1 MKPFRDVFAVVP
13 FDPGHTPAYCCST
26 GERFPTDSDSI
37 RDLTVNHWVNPVEFT
52 RMIETMHADGVR
64 LFVEAGP
71 RGNLSA
77 FVEDILRGK
86 TFAAIPANTIR
97 KSGPTQINH
106 LVAQLSAHHVPLNLG
121 LLYAHRDTHAVQWE
135 ATGEPSRAS
144 LQKRRSAPGRGA
156 ARTCSS
162 PRGPS

>member
-1 MKPFRDVFAVVP
+1 RDNFAIVP
-13 FDPGHTPAYCCST
+13 FDPSHTPAYCCST
-26 GERFPTDSDSI
+26 GKRFPPNSDAL

-86 TFAAIPANTIR
+86 TFAAIPANVQR
-97 KSGPTQINH
+97 KSGPMQINL
-106 LVAQLSAHHVPLNLG
+106 LVAQLAAHHVPL
-121 LLYAHRDTHAVQWE
+121 
-135 ATGEPSRAS
+135 S
-144 LQKRRSAPGRGA
+144 LNYLFADAMDR
-156 ARTCSS
+156 
-162 PRGPS
+162 